1 MTQRTHGTAAGPG
14 AADGT
19 GPAVVRQQPPRG
31 EFHDVAGRRFLLH
44 RSGTGGPAVVLLAGA
59 GMIGLD
65 YLNLHDRVA
74 AFATCVVYDRGGTGW
89 SAPAPLPRT
98 ASDVTAELHDLLR
111 TAGVPG
117 PYLLVGHSLG
127 AAYARHFAHRFP
139 ADTAGLLLLDPFHED
154 MYSQAPPEVRE
165 KLELMKK
172 AELPEATQEQID
184 RSREVLARHFAAW
197 PPDVRE
203 ALAEYHLVA
212 WRTGWEEDGNLH
224 TVVADELRQARELPD
239 VPLVVLTAMGVD
251 PTQAQL
257 WSEATVREM
266 NTAKLGLHARL
277 AASVPRG
284 THRVLDDAGHGW
296 LHEERPDAV
305 LGAIGELLRDAS
317 R

>member
-1 MTQRTHGTAAGPG
+1 MTQRPHGTTAGPG

-19 GPAVVRQQPPRG
+19 GPAADRQPPRG
-31 EFHDVAGRRFLLH
+31 EFHDVAGRRLLLH

-74 AFATCVVYDRGGTGW
+74 AFTTCVLYDRGGTGW
-89 SAPAPLPRT
+89 SAPAALPRT
-98 ASDVTAELHDLLR
+98 ASDVTAELRDLLR

-139 ADTAGLLLLDPFHED
+139 SDTAGLLLLDPFHED
-154 MYSQAPPEVRE
+154 MYAQAPPEVRE

-172 AELPEATQEQID
+172 ADLPEATQEQID
-184 RSREVLARHFAAW
+184 RSREVLGRHFAAW

-203 ALAEYHLVA
+203 ALAEYHLVS

-239 VPLVVLTAMGVD
+239 VPLTVLSAMGVD

-257 WSEATVREM
+257 WSEGTVREM
-266 NTAKLGLHARL
+266 NAAKLGLHARI

-284 THRVLDDAGHGW
+284 THRVLDAAGHGW